1 MDRHRGVAP
10 SSVLTSQVCTYESIH
25 SPQLLRW
32 SARLR
37 PMWDPDGTETRE
49 VFDHRKMWEWLFICE
64 SLREAGMLQPGRRGL
79 GFGVGREALVS
90 LFAGMGC
97 TLVATDLGA
106 EQAQAAGWTDTGS
119 EFAGGLAGLND
130 YGFCPP
136 EEFRQRVDYRDLDMN
151 HLPDDL
157 RDFDF
162 TWSSCAFEHLGSLA
176 AGMDFV
182 VNQMQCLKPGGLAVH
197 TTELNVSSDTDT
209 IAEGGTVL
217 YRRWDIED
225 LVRRL
230 RSDGHRIAYDL
241 SEGSQPADRHIDIP
255 PFTNTHLRTRLGE
268 FVTTSLA
275 LVIQKDGGA
284 GAWRSRAKRLLAR
297 QR

>member
-1 MDRHRGVAP
+1 MWHHRC
-10 SSVLTSQVCTYESIH
+10 VLTSQVCTYESIH
-25 SPQLLRW
+25 SPQLMRW

-37 PMWDPDGTETRE
+37 PMWDPEGTETRD

-64 SLREAGMLQPGRRGL
+64 ALREAGVLQPGRRGL

-97 TLVATDLGA
+97 HLVATDLGA
-106 EQAQAAGWTDTGS
+106 EQARAAGWTDT
-119 EFAGGLAGLND
+119 EQYAGGLAGLNE

-136 EEFRQRVDYRDLDMN
+136 EEFQERVVYRELDMN
-151 HLPDDL
+151 AIPGDL

-182 VNQMQCLKPGGLAVH
+182 VAQMQCLKPGGIAVH
-197 TTELNVSSDTDT
+197 TTELNVSSETDT
-209 IAEGGTVL
+209 ITEGGTVL
-217 YRRWDIED
+217 YRRGDIED

-230 RSDGHRIAYDL
+230 RADGHRIAYDL
-241 SEGSQPADRHIDIP
+241 SEGTRTEDRHVDVP
-255 PFTNTHLRTRLGE
+255 PFSNTHLRTKLGE
-268 FVTTSLA
+268 YVTTSIA
-275 LVIQKDGGA
+275 LVIQKGG
-284 GAWRSRAKRLLAR
+284 GPRSWRSRARRVLAR
-297 QR
+297 RR

>member
-1 MDRHRGVAP
+1 
-10 SSVLTSQVCTYESIH
+10 
-25 SPQLLRW
+25 
-32 SARLR
+32 
-37 PMWDPDGTETRE
+37 MWDPDGTETRD

-64 SLREAGMLQPGRRGL
+64 ALREAGMLQAGRRGL

-90 LFAGMGC
+90 VFAGMGC
-97 TLVATDLGA
+97 HLVATDLGA
-106 EQAQAAGWTDTGS
+106 QRARDAVWTESNDQY
-119 EFAGGLAGLND
+119 AGGLAGLNE

-136 EEFRQRVDYRDLDMN
+136 DEFQERVEYRDLDMN
-151 HLPDDL
+151 AIPDDL

-182 VNQMQCLKPGGLAVH
+182 VAQMQCLKPGGIAVH

-217 YRRWDIED
+217 YRKRDIED

-230 RSDGHRIAYDL
+230 RADGHRIAYDF
-241 SEGSQPADRHIDIP
+241 SEGRRSEDRHVDVP
-255 PFTNTHLRTRLGE
+255 PFSNTHLRTKLGE
-268 FVTTSLA
+268 YVTTSIA
-275 LVIQKDGGA
+275 LVIKKNAGP
-284 GAWRSRAKRLLAR
+284 GAWRSRAKHLLAR